1 MKKVFLLL
9 FCFVLSGSFCFAQNL
24 ASKNSSSNSAVQ
36 ILMPKNVYVGDRC
49 ELKYVFHTDVDLFEN
64 KISGTDIKTL
74 ELLTDWPAFNK
85 MSEKC
90 LVYRVV
96 LEHIGFEYTLTVF
109 FIPWQTGVID
119 FSSFDLSNLVRASQ
133 KKERSVAAFPVDFA
147 PVSVNSLAGKIGAV
161 SLRPPAGPRV
171 VPGTS
176 FLLIILAV
184 IFLVC
189 AGIVIFFVLK
199 LPYFLAFF
207 ILAGEQRKIKK
218 LYKNSQRQLNKL
230 LKEKKDDEE
239 FCSQLTLT
247 VRKYLC
253 GRFDECFLSMT
264 CGHFYEKFE
273 EIACGSLSEAQG
285 SAVSDIV
292 EVFGRCDY
300 IRFAKGSVDSFKKP
314 VSLYEAVLA
323 DGEREILVNRC
334 LSAIKFFT
342 FELENEANDENASV

>member
-36 ILMPKNVYVGDRC
+36 ILMPKSIYVGDRC

-207 ILAGEQRKIKK
+207 ILAGEQRKFAKAVEQT
-218 LYKNSQRQLNKL
+218 SQR
-230 LKEKKDDEE
+230 KK
-239 FCSQLTLT
+239 
-247 VRKYLC
+247 R
-253 GRFDECFLSMT
+253 
-264 CGHFYEKFE
+264 
-273 EIACGSLSEAQG
+273 
-285 SAVSDIV
+285 
-292 EVFGRCDY
+292 
-300 IRFAKGSVDSFKKP
+300 
-314 VSLYEAVLA
+314 
-323 DGEREILVNRC
+323 
-334 LSAIKFFT
+334 
-342 FELENEANDENASV
+342 